1 MKGDIPSFHMRYG
14 RLSSIHRLQRYG
26 LWNSLSWSCL
36 VVAGLVDDDKLEI
49 ECTLFKKY
57 LQNFDYF
64 SLEWFFLKTSAKT
77 EPLGKAG
84 TILNAQSKVGRQLQY
99 VTIGHHSLK
108 VKIRLNVQFFSRY
121 HSQIISLIVSS
132 ALCMP
137 NVKPWHGHMEIRQ
150 RVHSGD

>member
-1 MKGDIPSFHMRYG
+1 M
-14 RLSSIHRLQRYG
+14 
-26 LWNSLSWSCL
+26 
-36 VVAGLVDDDKLEI
+36 
-49 ECTLFKKY
+49 
-57 LQNFDYF
+57 
-64 SLEWFFLKTSAKT
+64 KTSAKT

-99 VTIGHHSLK
+99 VTIGQHSLQ

-150 RVHSGD
+150 RVHSGDSHSAKFIFVVSPEFEVESGVCKIVFDSRE